1 MSPLTPLAARVEGLA
16 PRFSAEAMKAAKPTT
31 EASEAA
37 RSRKLRQAAED
48 FESILIASWW
58 KSMKES
64 FLGSDESEEGFANL
78 GFDELSIQAVSSAL
92 AASGGFGIARLLLRQ
107 LEPEL
112 SSTQPENQAGKAP
125 DGSFGI
131 RAIEINKLGNR

>member
-1 MSPLTPLAARVEGLA
+1 
-16 PRFSAEAMKAAKPTT
+16 
-31 EASEAA
+31 
-37 RSRKLRQAAED
+37 
-48 FESILIASWW
+48 
-58 KSMKES
+58 MKES

-125 DGSFGI
+125 DGRFGI
-131 RAIEINKLGNR
+131 RAIEINRLGDR